1 MTVRQLL
8 YLCVWIPAPVE
19 DKVLEEEDE
28 IKAETDGGEAEL
40 GEVPGERGPVLAV
53 VRHQDH
59 LEQTGQAAT
68 EVQQDVAHTP
78 ALGALMAVVRHH
90 LGDELGQ
97 SNEELH
103 VGEDIQERQPA
114 GDLGQGEAEAD
125 ADEDCLET
133 EVEVVLPCVFMR
145 TH

>member
-1 MTVRQLL
+1 
-8 YLCVWIPAPVE
+8 
-19 DKVLEEEDE
+19 
-28 IKAETDGGEAEL
+28 
-40 GEVPGERGPVLAV
+40 
-53 VRHQDH
+53 
-59 LEQTGQAAT
+59 
-68 EVQQDVAHTP
+68 
-78 ALGALMAVVRHH
+78 MAVVHHH

-125 ADEDCLET
+125 EDEDCLET